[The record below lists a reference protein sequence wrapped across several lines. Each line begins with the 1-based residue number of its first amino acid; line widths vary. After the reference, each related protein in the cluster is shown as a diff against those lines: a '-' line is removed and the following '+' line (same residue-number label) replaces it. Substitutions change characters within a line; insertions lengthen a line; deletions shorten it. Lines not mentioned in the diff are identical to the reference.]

1 MFENQRQLVLDVP
14 QEVGN
19 LINAHCVSS
28 AHNIHNTYYT
38 NYRPLVIDID
48 NHVWAVVEVSSDRNF
63 GPACIVG
70 FREPAKACMHCLLS
84 AQLNL
89 CARVSGPTFMRI
101 HLFSVRSPIGEVCFI
116 ITPFFSPTAPDHLMV
131 NVVTIFLWLF
141 RSAVRSAFGIFPFIF
156 FRSLPHWRGVV
167 PS

>member
-1 MFENQRQLVLDVP
+1 MLDVP

-38 NYRPLVIDID
+38 NYRPLVTD
-48 NHVWAVVEVSSDRNF
+48 NDNQEWAVVEVNSQRVRSRLRRVHLTRF
-63 GPACIVG
+63 LG
-70 FREPAKACMHCLLS
+70 PAKACMHCLLS

-116 ITPFFSPTAPDHLMV
+116 ITPFFSPTGTDHLMV

-141 RSAVRSAFGIFPFIF
+141 RSAVRSAFVIFPFIF
-156 FRSLPHWRGVV
+156 LAI
-167 PS
+167 